1 MTMIAYI
8 CTGQNY
14 FHLIMKVLSK
24 LNEFL
29 NGELLDGDRFSTVL
43 FVLALAGFCLRLPL
57 ILNIII
63 QLCFLACTLH
73 VAYRY
78 LKARRYVMALSKLA
92 LIFGVVLVDDIYI
105 RMLISN

>member
-1 MTMIAYI
+1 MTMIAYF
-8 CTGQNY
+8 CTSQNC

-29 NGELLDGDRFSTVL
+29 HGELLDGDQFSTAL
-43 FVLALAGFCLRLPL
+43 FVLALAGFCLQLPL

-63 QLCFLACTLH
+63 QLCFLICTLH

-78 LKARRYVMALSKLA
+78 LKARRYVMALTKSA
-92 LIFGVVLVDDIYI
+92 LIFGIVLVDDIYI
-105 RMLISN
+105 QMLISN